1 VGVRSALGGE
11 PIPLQPLVAGAG
23 MLTIILGT
31 IAIGAGGWR
40 FGALFLIGALLG
52 ITLYHAAFGFTAA
65 YRDAIVRRDVTGV
78 LAQLVLVGLTMILFA
93 PLLAMGEVFGR
104 PIGGMVMP
112 AGTTVAIGSF
122 LFGLGMQLGGGCG
135 SGTLYTAGG
144 GNGRMIVTLLAFCL
158 GGFIATLD
166 LTRWAGL
173 PTLGPVSL
181 GAELGFGTAL
191 LLQLSLL
198 GGLWLMLRRWA
209 RGRPQQ
215 SLWPGPLTGAR
226 LRRGPW
232 PLLLGAILLALLA
245 LAVLVVGGRPWGITW
260 GLTIWAA
267 KFATLTGWDPA
278 TSAFWSSEFG
288 RATLERSIFR
298 DQTSLT
304 DFGIIVGAL
313 TAAGLAGRFNPLRP
327 IPLRSLIAAILGGLL
342 MGYGAR
348 LAFGCNIGGFYSGVA
363 SFSLH
368 GWLWIACALPATW
381 LGIQIRPW
389 FGLKN

>member
-1 VGVRSALGGE
+1 MAVQSVATAGPGF
-11 PIPLQPLVAGAG
+11 QPLIAAAGL
-23 MLTIILGT
+23 LTIVLGT
-31 IAIGAGGWR
+31 VLIGAEAWR

-65 YRDAIVRRDVTGV
+65 YREAILRRDVTGV
-78 LAQLVLVGLTMILFA
+78 VAQLILLGLTMVLFA
-93 PLLAMGEVFGR
+93 PLLAAGEAFGR
-104 PIGGMVMP
+104 PVGGMVMP
-112 AGTTVAIGSF
+112 AGVKLAIGSF

-166 LTRWAGL
+166 LARWAGL
-173 PTLGPVSL
+173 PTLAPVSL
-181 GAELGFGTAL
+181 GKELGFGTAL
-191 LLQLSLL
+191 LLQLGLL
-198 GGLWLMLRRWA
+198 ATLWLALRRWA
-209 RGRPQQ
+209 QGRSQKP
-215 SLWPGPLTGAR
+215 LWDGRLTTLR

-232 PLLLGAILLALLA
+232 PLLLGAVLLALLA

-260 GLTIWAA
+260 AFTVWTAKLAA
-267 KFATLTGWDPA
+267 LAGWDPA
-278 TSAFWSSEFG
+278 TSPFWGSDFG
-288 RATLERSIFR
+288 MATLDRSVFR

-304 DFGIIVGAL
+304 DLGIIVGAF
-313 TAAGLAGRFNPLRP
+313 TAAGLAGRFDPLKP
-327 IPLRSLIAAILGGLL
+327 IPIRSLLAAALGGLL

-348 LAFGCNIGGFYSGVA
+348 LGFGCNIGAFYSGVA

-368 GWLWIACALPATW
+368 GWLWIIFALAGTW
-381 LGIQIRPW
+381 LGIQLRPR